1 MSEMSI
7 QAIRGSFLMEYL
19 PENVIWVFVVLQSN
33 CSDVSA
39 YLMLKLVQPL
49 EGIEAFPLLYS

>member
-1 MSEMSI
+1 
-7 QAIRGSFLMEYL
+7 MEYL
-19 PENVIWVFVVLQSN
+19 SENVIRVSVVLQSN

-39 YLMLKLVQPL
+39 YLMLKFVQPL